1 MYGIDM
7 NQRQYQI
14 AATMENAFAYNPADN
29 DLYAFGPDIT
39 HLSTDSNTLHFLK
52 NTAIPV
58 VYAEN
63 GFNARVAGNYK

>member
-14 AATMENAFAYNPADN
+14 AATMESAFAYNPADN

-39 HLSTDSNTLHFLK
+39 NLHTDSHIL
-52 NTAIPV
+52 
-58 VYAEN
+58 E
-63 GFNARVAGNYK
+63 